1 MNTESLENTNESTVP
16 ATDFKEIYQQGV
28 DDDAISVV
36 AKTCASKVLERLT
49 SIKPHTSSTVITD
62 KMQAAITANDLPEI
76 IRLAKQLEALK
87 QTEDEHIEKLVTMSE
102 EYRFDELLAAY
113 PTELES
119 LAFEL
124 ATIAMHSVQEAMTKT
139 KKRDRSG
146 ERRSRPVGKTYVL
159 SLNGKSMDIV
169 PNVGAPASP
178 GKERE
183 LFTFLGF
190 TVSDDGRSL
199 SPAVFTAKDG
209 TETPS
214 MSKKAII
221 EDILAGGSYWIE
233 KGYTIVEKPAQ
244 AKETDSKAA

>member
-1 MNTESLENTNESTVP
+1 MTTESIDQTNESTVP
-16 ATDFKEIYQQGV
+16 TSDFKDVYQQGV
-28 DDDAISVV
+28 DDDSISAA
-36 AKTCASKVLERLT
+36 AKVCAVKVLERLT

-76 IRLAKQLEALK
+76 IRLAKQLEELK
-87 QTEDEHIEKLVTMSE
+87 KTEDEHLDKLVKMSD

-113 PTELES
+113 PSELEA
-119 LAFEL
+119 LAYEL
-124 ATIAMHSVQEAMTKT
+124 ATIAMNSANEALTKS

-146 ERRSRPVGKTYVL
+146 ERRSRSSGKAYVL
-159 SLNGKSMDIV
+159 SHDGKSMEIV

-190 TVSDDGRSL
+190 SVSEDGRTL
-199 SPAVFTAKDG
+199 SPAVFTAIDG

-221 EDILAGGSYWIE
+221 EDILAGGKFWTD
-233 KGYTIVEKPAQ
+233 KGYSIIEKPAQ
-244 AKETDSKAA
+244 AKQGDSQAK